1 MLRTFSF
8 IKSFLIMLIIS
19 SGVAFSY
26 NRFKQYKFLGKIYGG
41 IVVAFLGA
49 ILCNSIL
56 EPINVF
62 FKDNFNVNIL
72 AVLIGAVIFV
82 KILNK
87 VTP

>member
-19 SGVAFSY
+19 SSVAY
-26 NRFKQYKFLGKIYGG
+26 LYHRFKNFKYPGKIYGG
-41 IVVAFLGA
+41 IIVAFLGA
-49 ILCNSIL
+49 ILFNSIL
-56 EPINVF
+56 EPFDIF
-62 FKDNFNVNIL
+62 FKNNFNVNIL
-72 AVLIGAVIFV
+72 AVVIGAIVFI